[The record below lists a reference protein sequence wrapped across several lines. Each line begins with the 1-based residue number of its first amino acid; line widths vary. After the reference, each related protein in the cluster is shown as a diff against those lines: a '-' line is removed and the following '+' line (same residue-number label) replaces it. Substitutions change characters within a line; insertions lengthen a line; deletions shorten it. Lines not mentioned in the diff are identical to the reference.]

1 MLWFIKIALNHVPTF
16 KCKNNSQWKVSSAHN
31 MVHVWNI
38 IKKRS
43 TLKLKI
49 GDRGNKLFFGWVK
62 LKNSLWQIHRYS
74 LLIFLSSSLYF
85 YCINSIF
92 WAELWWCFFCERIFG
107 DFFELLL
114 KLCDLNRNFAMILS
128 QIFSIHNEMLLNF
141 FITFF
146 LI

>member
-1 MLWFIKIALNHVPTF
+1 MKSLICPQHGSCMKYHQKKINVEIE
-16 KCKNNSQWKVSSAHN
+16 NR
-31 MVHVWNI
+31 
-38 IKKRS
+38 RS
-43 TLKLKI
+43 RKQT
-49 GDRGNKLFFGWVK
+49 FFGWVK

-146 LI
+146 SNLIEWLLSANIEIFCYFFFC